1 MKDIDIA
8 VGVIY
13 PGVVLNIYTHI
24 YHLSKKTEKSDND

>member
-13 PGVVLNIYTHI
+13 PGVVLNIYTYI
-24 YHLSKKTEKSDND
+24 SSK